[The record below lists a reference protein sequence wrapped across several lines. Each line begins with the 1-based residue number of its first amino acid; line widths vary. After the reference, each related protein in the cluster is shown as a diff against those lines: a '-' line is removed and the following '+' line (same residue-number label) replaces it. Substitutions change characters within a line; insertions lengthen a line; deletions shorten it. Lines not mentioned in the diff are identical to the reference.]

1 MYAPVPTTQNNNNN
15 AVAAQPPP
23 MPLISTRLM
32 CQIAGLVLLGGG
44 LGLAYNRCLT
54 CVWGIAALSL
64 LTLNCIPGMPVIFL
78 MSAAVLL
85 MHAVDLNRAT
95 LKMEIPLG
103 DLIPSYDSVRPYVH
117 LITATPAPPPPPA
130 IEAYARQ
137 GLILAHAR

>member
-1 MYAPVPTTQNNNNN
+1 MDIFT
-15 AVAAQPPP
+15 AVKKRDQEYIDEYLKSP
-23 MPLISTRLM
+23 
-32 CQIAGLVLLGGG
+32 Q
-44 LGLAYNRCLT
+44 
-54 CVWGIAALSL
+54 SL
-64 LTLNCIPGMPVIFL
+64 DVQDHNGMTP
-78 MSAAVLL
+78 L

>member
-1 MYAPVPTTQNNNNN
+1 MYAPVPTNNSSVV
-15 AVAAQPPP
+15 VAQ
-23 MPLISTRLM
+23 PLISTRLM

-44 LGLAYNRCLT
+44 LALAYNRCLT
-54 CVWGIAALSL
+54 CVWAIAALSL